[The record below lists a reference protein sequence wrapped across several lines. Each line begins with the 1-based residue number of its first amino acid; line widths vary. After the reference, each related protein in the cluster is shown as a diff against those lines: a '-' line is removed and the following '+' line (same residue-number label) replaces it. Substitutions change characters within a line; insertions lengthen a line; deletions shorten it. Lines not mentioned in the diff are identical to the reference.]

1 MGLFYRRPLCF
12 FAFLFVAFSLLCF
25 FVSIEIG
32 LLLLCV
38 LAVIFFVLGGIYL
51 WKKPKKRI
59 FFFTALI
66 SLAVAL
72 VSVGY
77 SILSIALPSRS
88 AERYVG
94 EKPVLAEILREE
106 YRSGDYALYSVRLL
120 RIGDEDTKISAT
132 LACYSS
138 EPMASMDR
146 VITTAEL
153 SIPAQ
158 RSRDGALLSA
168 TVDKGAPI
176 YLQRTSET
184 IPWQSLLLSPTGIR
198 VLSERCQSALREV
211 MLSSLG
217 EPTGGLASA
226 FFLGDRSA
234 LSTTTVRDFNR
245 SGTSHLMAVS
255 GLHFSILFGALD
267 LLLRVLCCPKK
278 GRIAAVTVGS
288 VVFLFLTGF
297 SMSACRAAMM
307 LYALYLNFLLRED
320 NDSITSLFVSLA
332 LIVFLSPYAIVDL
345 GLWMSFLATL
355 GLLTLYPILNDRIP
369 RAKGK
374 GKLLTLLLRILREAL
389 ILVIITAIATLFLL
403 PILWL
408 YFGEFST
415 VSLMANPVLVPLSNL
430 FLVSIP
436 IWLLC
441 SFVPFL
447 SGIVGACLEFFAST
461 ICAVLSFFSQIPSA
475 TLSLQYAFCRVLIP
489 LFVLAMIVVL
499 VLRFRRKWL
508 AFLPSVALVV
518 AFSTCFA
525 VVQMFERDPKLI
537 YVSQWGGEEA
547 ILISDG
553 DEAALCDLSGG
564 SPWLYRK
571 IATVFSQTTATEIE
585 SVILTQYHE
594 AHPSSMSYLLESEV
608 VRTLYLPRPRDA
620 ESGKIAT
627 ELWEIAENAGSE
639 VVVYEGGRIPLTE
652 KISAEIELGTS
663 EADAFAVSFV
673 GAQSRISYVTPQWLE
688 GAGEKK
694 TKERL
699 TQSQTLIVGG
709 HGERPNEAYGTAIS
723 EQGALEKVIYP
734 SEKIATCHRLTLS
747 GVERYVVRKKQWSWE
762 FPIP

>member
-12 FAFLFVAFSLLCF
+12 FAFLFVAFSFLCF
-25 FVSIEIG
+25 FISFEIG
-32 LLLLCV
+32 LILLGL
-38 LAVIFFVLGGIYL
+38 LALVFFTLGGIYL

-59 FFFTALI
+59 LLLSAVI
-66 SLAVAL
+66 SLAVAMI
-72 VSVGY
+72 SVGY
-77 SILSIALPSRS
+77 SVLSIALPSKS

-94 EKPVLAEILREE
+94 EKQVLAEILREE
-106 YRSGDYALYSVRLL
+106 YRSEDYAIYSVRLL
-120 RIGDEDTKISAT
+120 QIGEEKTKISAT
-132 LACYSS
+132 LECYSPES
-138 EPMASMDR
+138 LAPMDR
-146 VITTAEL
+146 VLATADVSLPEE
-153 SIPAQ
+153 

-168 TVDKGAPI
+168 TVDKDAPI
-176 YLQRTSET
+176 YLQRTSKT

-198 VLSERCQSALREV
+198 VLSERCQSALREG

-217 EPTGGLASA
+217 ESTGGLASA
-226 FFLGDRSA
+226 FFLGDRTA
-234 LSTTTVRDFNR
+234 LSTMTVRDFSR

-267 LLLRVLCCPKK
+267 LLLRAIRCPKK

-320 NDSITSLFVSLA
+320 NDSITSLFVSFA

-355 GLLTLYPILNDRIP
+355 GLLTLYPILNERIP

-374 GKLLTLLLRILREAL
+374 RKLLTFLLRTLRETL
-389 ILVIITAIATLFLL
+389 ILMILTVIATLFLL

-408 YFGEFST
+408 YFGEVST
-415 VSLMANPVLVPLSNL
+415 VSLLVNPIVTPLANV

-447 SGIVGACLEFFAST
+447 SGLLAVCLQWLGAAILS
-461 ICAVLSFFSQIPSA
+461 VLSFFSRIPSA
-475 TLSLQYAFCRVLIP
+475 TISLNYDFCRVLIP
-489 LFVLAMIVVL
+489 LFAVTMIAVL

-508 AFLPSVALVV
+508 VFLPSIALVV

-525 VVQMFERDPKLI
+525 VVQLSEREPKLT
-537 YVSQWGGEEA
+537 YVSHWGGEEA
-547 ILISDG
+547 ILILDG
-553 DEAALCDLSGG
+553 DEAAICDLSGG
-564 SPWLYRK
+564 SPWLYRELTEK
-571 IATVFSQTTATEIE
+571 FSRTTASEIE
-585 SVILTQYHE
+585 SVVLTQYHKT
-594 AHPSSMSYLLESEV
+594 HPSSMSYLLESEV

-620 ESGKIAT
+620 ESKEIAT
-627 ELWEIAENAGSE
+627 ELWEIAHDAGSE
-639 VVVYEGGRIPLTE
+639 VVVFEGGKISLTE
-652 KISAEIELGTS
+652 RVSAEIELGTS

-673 GAQSRISYVTPQWLE
+673 GAQSRIFYATPKWLK
-688 GAGEKK
+688 GAGEKR
-694 TKERL
+694 TEERL

-709 HGERPNEAYGTAIS
+709 HGERPNEEYGTPIA
-723 EQGALEKVIYP
+723 ERGKLERVIYP
-734 SEKIATCHRLTLS
+734 SEKIATNHRLTLS
-747 GVERYVVRKKQWSWE
+747 DVERYIVRKKQWSWE
-762 FPIP
+762 IPIS